1 VPGDCI
7 DGWPRDPSRLDRTR
21 DGVRVTSESPSL
33 SLDCFR
39 DTRLRTLHTT
49 MSREQLN
56 VGDLLPLLETSD
68 LRQLDEIKGLI
79 NEHLNT

>member
-1 VPGDCI
+1 
-7 DGWPRDPSRLDRTR
+7 
-21 DGVRVTSESPSL
+21 
-33 SLDCFR
+33 
-39 DTRLRTLHTT
+39 

-79 NEHLNT
+79 NEHLSTGLAKYC